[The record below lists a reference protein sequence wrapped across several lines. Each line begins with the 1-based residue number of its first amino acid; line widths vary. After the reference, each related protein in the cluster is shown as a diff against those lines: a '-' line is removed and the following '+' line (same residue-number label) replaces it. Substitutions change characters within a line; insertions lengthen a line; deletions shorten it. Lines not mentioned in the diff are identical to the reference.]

1 MSNRRSFRTVSLWA
15 MLLLVLVSCTDGPR
29 LALLKRKS
37 VQVLRLPSPVVP
49 EWEEDLLPEDFEAY
63 QQSLQSFAAALTAID
78 PLSLS
83 PAQTQTY
90 VELNSA
96 LEETIQRTASLRDN
110 PARYNLPGRWKALLS
125 NPELSNREIGELLKK
140 QLPEAGPYYQRARQK
155 LTAPTKAHCRLALE
169 KHILGMAFAGTE
181 LQAAV
186 IRSELQ
192 ESEKARLQKD
202 LHAARLAIKEYIGWC
217 NSQMIQSPER

>member
-1 MSNRRSFRTVSLWA
+1 M
-15 MLLLVLVSCTDGPR
+15 
-29 LALLKRKS
+29 
-37 VQVLRLPSPVVP
+37 
-49 EWEEDLLPEDFEAY
+49 
-63 QQSLQSFAAALTAID
+63 
-78 PLSLS
+78 
-83 PAQTQTY
+83 
-90 VELNSA
+90 
-96 LEETIQRTASLRDN
+96 
-110 PARYNLPGRWKALLS
+110 
-125 NPELSNREIGELLKK
+125 
-140 QLPEAGPYYQRARQK
+140 PEAGPYYQRARQK